1 MMENTRKF
9 ALCLLN
15 ELHKKNYNTDI
26 KVFFKKNFV
35 NIYLFLKHI
44 LKNRVKRTTLA
55 IKEQA

>member
-26 KVFFKKNFV
+26 KVFLKKKLCE
-35 NIYLFLKHI
+35 YLFIFKTHI
-44 LKNRVKRTTLA
+44 KK
-55 IKEQA
+55 